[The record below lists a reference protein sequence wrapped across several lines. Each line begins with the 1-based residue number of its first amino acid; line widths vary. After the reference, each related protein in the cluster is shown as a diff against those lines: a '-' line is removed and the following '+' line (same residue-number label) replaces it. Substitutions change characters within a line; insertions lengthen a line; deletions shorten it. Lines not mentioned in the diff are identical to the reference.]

1 MYVSDIREQDFPKK
15 ERRAQAPSFVKLA
28 RNYVLIAL
36 LVALFGAIYETAS
49 FGVYSWFML
58 YAWAVPMV
66 LGAVPALM
74 AATTSK
80 TVKIHRSAVRFWN
93 AGIATL
99 TVGSL
104 FTGVVQI
111 YGTQSGWSWAYGIA
125 GSVLLLIAVLCG
137 FFK

>member
-1 MYVSDIREQDFPKK
+1 MYASDSREQDFPREK
-15 ERRAQAPSFVKLA
+15 RRAAAPSFVKLA
-28 RNYVLIAL
+28 RNYLLVAL
-36 LVALFGAIYETAS
+36 VVALFGAIYESAS

-58 YAWAVPMV
+58 YAWAIPML
-66 LGAVPALM
+66 LGTVPALM
-74 AATTSK
+74 AATSAK
-80 TVKIHRSAVRFWN
+80 PIRIHRTAVRFWN

-125 GSVLLLIAVLCG
+125 GSILLLIAILYG